1 MSLVGEFWDFMKV
14 RKKFWLA
21 PILVVLVVLSALI
34 ILAASSPVAA
44 PFIYTLF

>member
-1 MSLVGEFWDFMKV
+1 MSLVKDFWDFMKV

-21 PILVVLVVLSALI
+21 PILVVVVILSAFV

>member
-1 MSLVGEFWDFMKV
+1 MSLVKDFWDFMKV

-21 PILVVLVVLSALI
+21 PVLVVVVLLSVFVVI
-34 ILAASSPVAA
+34 AASAPVAA